1 MRFDDRAV
9 GGFFEDL
16 PVLAFVLAGVLSVSG
31 TAAWTSSE
39 LVEAGQLDALERKAS
54 SLVSAIVSDL
64 QDSEVMLTLEMIAAA
79 NLSSASDVLAEGIS
93 CYVTIWCVHPFREL
107 LLSYG
112 DVGDDPAL
120 VGSDSSFMNM
130 LCDGGV
136 VGVSEVRAIV
146 WYE

>member
-31 TAAWTSSE
+31 TAAWTGNE
-39 LVEAGQLDALERKAS
+39 LAEAGQLDTLERSAA
-54 SLVSAIVSDL
+54 SLVSVIVSDL
-64 QDSEVMLTLEMIAAA
+64 RDSEVMLTLEMTAAA
-79 NLSSASDVLAEGIS
+79 NLSSASDVLAEGIGH
-93 CYVTIWCVHPFREL
+93 YVTIWCVHPFREL

-112 DVGDDPAL
+112 DVGDEPTL
-120 VGSDSSFMNM
+120 VGSDSSFVNM
-130 LCDGGV
+130 LCDEGV